1 MKSYTEVQQECI
13 NLVSSIC
20 DLEENTL
27 ANLTSDQIKELD
39 VSTSQKE
46 KQEVEGDITQPY
58 DLEVGKRIQMP
69 TPPKLP
75 CVTNSTCSSESTN
88 YIDIL
93 YVPAHPSDGSRKWF
107 ALTKEAV
114 DALKQEKANLASAMV
129 DGDKQ
134 ATLQNLNDLGLLSRF
149 ESKAHEHFL
158 EKPDADRYR
167 SLIWVAKALQ
177 SGASRFYKNGPESFI
192 KEVMDLEQ
200 LDLQDMIN
208 DEVIWDKFWDR
219 FVIALSHQGHRY
231 NPNATQMIEALE
243 DLNSHDE
250 QQKRLIRARRKV
262 HVKLLEHCDDQ
273 IKALE
278 KKAEQNASKRTT
290 ETDDTK
296 FVFDK
301 KHNYFTSEKQKSI
314 YDNIIRVNRNRPE
327 QDETLCM
334 HHHTAVVNKITQ
346 FWEKDLKAVQ
356 DEHRMLVKMK
366 QQARSRRAVA
376 APYLYSSRKNRVF
389 LASLKKVNEFGF
401 AVKEQCLTMEELEG
415 TQAKHFGPPSL
426 TEKSPNWRQGS
437 FFSSSATSIE
447 FTKDSSIIA
456 SLYNDVGSGELSK
469 SPQNGETT
477 ESEESR
483 INNVIELPG
492 KVEWAYYPTLAL
504 VQVID
509 ATFEKQFSDLKSIL
523 GTSASVPNFLSQ
535 LLWVKKV
542 ALARL
547 DVLKK
552 KAEKRATAGNIHH
565 VFIDKPP
572 SSFQLLWKETK
583 HKPKRAKLG
592 VFKNDAG
599 LNDLQA
605 VECCLLSDGEVFW
618 VRGPHWYLGGELALG
633 HVKLLTVDIKH
644 PEALAGNGDSGKTLS
659 DALKEL
665 KKVPGREGIKLLD
678 LSKQVSSFDTAFWK
692 DGFHYQGGSGP
703 DGQSAYIANAQAQF
717 MRFTSS
723 SSTNINTP
731 LDTAKLESKYGV
743 SGEIKANITLLSAQ
757 IGFSV
762 WLPFNDKNKDINANH
777 AESKDKV
784 TGYGVSIPYYVTSY
798 DEHGIETAVPADKPY
813 DAGSICVQLQGSVYG
828 LAAATCQLSAS
839 IAIGPPDSGDGI
851 GIRGQSIA
859 VRDYNQHQR
868 GSIANAQLLYA
879 AEEDVLNSGVAEGKL
894 SIDAFA
900 GVEAGGTFSAD
911 VYWRPPAI
919 DMHLM
924 DAKNSAKIKSPLLKL
939 GGLSGE
945 LAANA
950 GYGFSAELRLT
961 FQDGCI
967 VFIAAA
973 RLVAGPGCKGKVGIQ
988 LNPIN
993 ADRFIACMLGVLR
1006 QNNFRF
1012 VAFFGER
1019 DENGMNKD
1027 FEMLNER
1034 LTVAIAMGLA
1044 LSDVLLLPPV
1054 VFDKYKRSTLQEEY
1068 APLIA
1073 DSILR
1078 KERVGA
1084 TQAWVSN
1091 LPPETLAN
1099 LFSCLSNAQDSYIWS
1114 DAEKANA
1121 SNSAQVSAILQILDW
1136 LTKSYSQ
1143 APEARKSQFER
1154 TLMLMNTNIEDI
1166 RTPQEQWF
1174 NLFTNW
1180 QKLGHFIKN
1189 NSLSDS
1195 EKLKNTSLFNQRM
1208 LVLCANFELYIA
1220 EMKYSLFGTDLIT
1233 TKEVFLKYIGP
1244 NKSDEMI
1251 AANSQS
1257 DKEIKKNSA
1266 RTVKWVIRL

>member
-1 MKSYTEVQQECI
+1 MKSYSAVQEECI
-13 NLVSSIC
+13 KLVSGIC
-20 DLEENTL
+20 ELEINTL

-39 VSTSQKE
+39 VSAPQKE
-46 KQEVEGDITQPY
+46 KQDVDGDITQPY
-58 DLEVGKRIQMP
+58 DLAVGKRIQMP
-69 TPPKLP
+69 SPPKLP
-75 CVTNSTCSSESTN
+75 CVSKSTCSSEPPN
-88 YIDIL
+88 YVDIL
-93 YVPAHPSDGSRKWF
+93 YVPAHPSDGKRKWY
-107 ALTKEAV
+107 AVTKEAV
-114 DALKQEKANLASAMV
+114 EALKQEKASLASAIV
-129 DGDKQ
+129 DGSKK

-158 EKPDADRYR
+158 AKPDADRYR
-167 SLIWVAKALQ
+167 SLIWVAKVLQ
-177 SGASRFYKNGPESFI
+177 SGASKFHQHGPETFI
-192 KEVMDLEQ
+192 KEVMDLEK

-208 DEVIWDKFWDR
+208 DEVVWDKFWDR
-219 FVIALSHQGHRY
+219 FFISLSHQGHGY
-231 NPNATQMIEALE
+231 SPNAAHMIEAF
-243 DLNSHDE
+243 DNLNNAQE
-250 QQKRLIRARRKV
+250 AQKRLIRARRKV
-262 HVKLLEHCDDQ
+262 HVKLLEHCDDN

-290 ETDDTK
+290 EADGTK
-296 FVFDK
+296 FVFDR
-301 KHNYFTSEKQKSI
+301 KHDYFTSEKQKSI
-314 YDNIIRVNRNRPE
+314 YDNIMRVSRNRPE

-334 HHHTAVVNKITQ
+334 HDHSTVVNKINQ

-356 DEHRMLVKMK
+356 TEHRMLVKTK
-366 QQARSRRAVA
+366 QQARAGQAVA
-376 APYLYSSRKNRVF
+376 APYLYSSRKNHVF
-389 LASLKKVNEFGF
+389 LASLNKVNEFGF

-415 TQAKHFGPPSL
+415 TEAKHFGPPSL
-426 TEKSPNWRQGS
+426 AENSPNWRRGS
-437 FFSSSATSIE
+437 FFSSSATSIA

-456 SLYNDVGSGELSK
+456 SLYEDVGSGELSK

-477 ESEESR
+477 ESEESQ

-492 KVEWAYYPTLAL
+492 KVDWAYYPTLAL
-504 VQVID
+504 IQVIN
-509 ATFEKQFSDLKSIL
+509 ATFEKQFSDLKNIL
-523 GTSASVPNFLSQ
+523 GTSTSVPNFLSQ

-542 ALARL
+542 ALARI

-552 KAEKRATAGNIHH
+552 KAEKRAIAGNIHH
-565 VFIDKPP
+565 VFIDEPP
-572 SSFQLLWKETK
+572 ASFQLLWKETK

-592 VFKNDAG
+592 TFKNDAG

-605 VECCLLSDGEVFW
+605 VECSLLSDGEVFW
-618 VRGPHWYLGGELALG
+618 VRGPHWYLGDPLALD

-644 PEALAGNGDSGKTLS
+644 PEATAGSGDTGKTLS
-659 DALKEL
+659 EALMAL
-665 KKVPGREGIKLLD
+665 KKVPGRESIKLLD

-723 SSTNINTP
+723 SSANINTP

-743 SGEIKANITLLSAQ
+743 GGEIKANVTLLSAQ

-762 WLPFNDKNKDINANH
+762 WLPFKEKNKNINATH
-777 AESKDKV
+777 AESRNKV
-784 TGYGVSIPYYVTSY
+784 TGYEISIPYYVSSY
-798 DEHGIETAVPADKPY
+798 DKRGIETAKPAEKPY
-813 DAGSICVQLQGSVYG
+813 DAGSICIQLQGTVYG

-839 IAIGPPDSGDGI
+839 IAIGPPDSGNGI

-859 VRDYNQHQR
+859 VRDYNQHQK
-868 GSIANAQLLYA
+868 GSVANAQLLYA
-879 AEEDVLNSGVAEGKL
+879 SEEDVLKSGVAEGKV

-900 GVEAGGTFSAD
+900 GVEAGGTFGAD
-911 VYWRPPAI
+911 VYWRPPTI
-919 DMHLM
+919 STHLGA
-924 DAKNSAKIKSPLLKL
+924 AKTIKSPLLKL

-945 LAANA
+945 LAVSA

-973 RLVAGPGCKGKVGIQ
+973 KLVAGPGCKGNVGIQ

-1006 QNNFRF
+1006 QNDFRF
-1012 VAFFGER
+1012 VAFFGDR

-1027 FEMLNER
+1027 FQMLNER
-1034 LTVAIAMGLA
+1034 LTVAVAMGLA

-1054 VFDKYKRSTLQEEY
+1054 VFDKYKRSALQEEY

-1078 KERVGA
+1078 KEKVGT
-1084 TQAWVSN
+1084 TQEWVSN
-1091 LPPETLAN
+1091 LPPETLAK
-1099 LFSCLSNAQDSYIWS
+1099 LLSCLSNDQDSYVWS

-1143 APEARKSQFER
+1143 VPEARKSQFER

-1166 RTPQEQWF
+1166 RTPQEQWL
-1174 NLFTNW
+1174 NLFSNW
-1180 QKLGHFIKN
+1180 QKLGYFIKN
-1189 NSLSDS
+1189 NSLSDR
-1195 EKLKNTSLFNQRM
+1195 EKLKNTSLFNQRI

-1220 EMKYSLFGTDLIT
+1220 ERKYSLFGVDLIT
-1233 TKEVFLKYIGP
+1233 KKEAFLKYIGP
-1244 NKSDEMI
+1244 NKSDEI
-1251 AANSQS
+1251 ISENSRS
-1257 DKEIKKNSA
+1257 DKEIKKNNA
-1266 RTVKWVIRL
+1266 RIIQWNIRL